1 MDLFKASVF
10 SLLGVLLLFF
20 LYPPLLLIY
29 LGWGSLAAALST
41 GSFLQSL
48 GLTVLIST
56 AASLTAVI
64 LGIPAAYVLARY
76 EFKLKELVDA
86 AMDIPIVVPHT
97 VVGLM
102 VVLAFV
108 AYGLGPSLNALG
120 IKIVDALPGAVIAVS
135 YLSATYAVRTVES
148 AIRLLDP
155 ELENAAR
162 TLGAGPF
169 RAFLSV
175 VLPNIK
181 SAVINGAVLSWAR
194 SVSERTLGAGP
205 FRAFLSVVLPNIK
218 SAVINGAVL
227 SWARSVSEAGALL
240 VVAYYIVVGNTS
252 IYPASIYIY
261 QAYIGLG
268 LDGAVR
274 FSAALVLF
282 VLGVFLAYR
291 LAVRYVG
298 AEGS

>member
-20 LYPPLLLIY
+20 LYPLLLLIY

-76 EFKLKELVDA
+76 EFKLKELVDT

-181 SAVINGAVLSWAR
+181 SAVID
-194 SVSERTLGAGP
+194 
-205 FRAFLSVVLPNIK
+205 
-218 SAVINGAVL
+218 GAVL

-268 LDGAVR
+268 LDEAVK

-298 AEGS
+298 AERS

>member
-181 SAVINGAVLSWAR
+181 RRDQRSGPILGQIGLGGRRPAGRGVLHRGGQYVHISSFYIHIS
-194 SVSERTLGAGP
+194 SVYRPGPRRGGQILGGPRP
-205 FRAFLSVVLPNIK
+205 FRARGIPRLP
-218 SAVINGAVL
+218 S
-227 SWARSVSEAGALL
+227 R
-240 VVAYYIVVGNTS
+240 
-252 IYPASIYIY
+252 
-261 QAYIGLG
+261 
-268 LDGAVR
+268 R
-274 FSAALVLF
+274 
-282 VLGVFLAYR
+282 
-291 LAVRYVG
+291 
-298 AEGS
+298 